1 MKDVTRPNIRLL
13 LVDDHPIVLDGL
25 RANLSKISWITIM
38 GVALTGREAVDMA
51 VKLNPDVVLM
61 DLSLPEMNGFEA
73 TRAIREQ
80 LPETRVLILTMH
92 DSEEYV
98 RQVVGSGAHGYL
110 LKNAAPATLLQ
121 AIQSVAADQAF
132 FSPQVSSVLFK
143 EISRAVPTRSRS
155 AEPELSGR
163 ETEVVA
169 MIAEELANKEI
180 AKELGVSVRTVET
193 YRERIFKKLGIRS
206 VAGLVKYA
214 ISHGIVKIK

>member
-1 MKDVTRPNIRLL
+1 MKESSAPKIRLL

-25 RANLSKISWITIM
+25 RANLSKIPWIDIL
-38 GVALTGREAVDMA
+38 GVASNGNEAVNLA
-51 VKLNPDVVLM
+51 IELKPDVVLM
-61 DLSLPEMNGFEA
+61 DLSLPELNGFEA
-73 TRAIREQ
+73 TRLIREQ
-80 LPETRVLILTMH
+80 LPKTRVLILTMH
-92 DSEEYV
+92 ESEEYV

-143 EISRAVPTRSRS
+143 EISRTMVNRPRST
-155 AEPELSGR
+155 EPELSGR

-169 MIAEELANKEI
+169 MIAEEMANKEI

-193 YRERIFKKLGIRS
+193 YRERIFKKLGVRT

-214 ISHGIVKIK
+214 IARGLVKI